1 MNSETGTLGGM
12 RDALIDRAAGDAEF
26 RSRLPADPKA
36 AVKEEFGFDA
46 PEDLSIEVHEQTSKI
61 VHLVLPP
68 PDVLNETE
76 LKQVAGGLGC
86 LSEFP
91 PPSEW

>member
-1 MNSETGTLGGM
+1 MNSETETLGGM
-12 RDALIDRAAGDAEF
+12 RDALFERASGDAEF
-26 RSRLPADPKA
+26 RSRLLADPKA

-46 PEDLSIEVHEQTSKI
+46 PAGLSIEVHEQTSKI